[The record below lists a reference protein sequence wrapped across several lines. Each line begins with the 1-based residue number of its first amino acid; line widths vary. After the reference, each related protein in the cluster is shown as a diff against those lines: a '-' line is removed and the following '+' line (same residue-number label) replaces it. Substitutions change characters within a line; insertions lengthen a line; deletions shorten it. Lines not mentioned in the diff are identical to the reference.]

1 MLKGMKKFALSVVLM
16 AIGLSLQAQPEPG
29 TWTITPRIGVNSSNV
44 SGVKIYYADP
54 QGAAYYPD
62 AYYHP
67 GVSVKSKHKWGLT
80 AGADVEYQI
89 HRSLAMSLGVFYSDE
104 GFRVEHGAIEEYKEY
119 DENIAY
125 YVSQPGFKL
134 KWNLRYVNVPL
145 LAHFYIEP
153 NMLPGLS
160 LKAGVQFG
168 FFVKNNYSAEYLNDS
183 HTKASGEIKYDRAR
197 LNISIPAGISYSYRN
212 FVADLRYNIGVTN
225 IKKEVIE
232 ESSCH
237 SNSIQLTIGYQF
249 RL

>member
-62 AYYHP
+62 AYI
-67 GVSVKSKHKWGLT
+67 KSKRKWGLT

-104 GFRVEHGAIEEYKEY
+104 GFRAEHGEYEDEY
-119 DENIAY
+119 HY
-125 YVSQPGFKL
+125 TPQPGFKM

-225 IKKEVIE
+225 IKKEVME
-232 ESSCH
+232 DSSCH